1 MFNYKNYL
9 FNILLSIEEKDI
21 MNIFLIKLVIR
32 KSNYNAIFYPQ
43 VLVNLIG
50 DINPLH
56 NYYVIYF

>member
-32 KSNYNAIFYPQ
+32 KFNYNAIFYPQ